1 MLNQGFSTCPSQE
14 VFLLTDLAPAV
25 NFLPHSQLTVKY
37 LCQFDKDINKT
48 L

>member
-25 NFLPHSQLTVKY
+25 NFFATQPTN
-37 LCQFDKDINKT
+37 CQVLVSI
-48 L
+48 